1 MIRSRL
7 DLIAVLEVVQN
18 RGNDAYIFKNKR
30 CLHVC
35 MNEQQ
40 LSIWEIIKV
49 NILPYSDWSPY
60 IIMTI
65 KNYSENMQIAS
76 SLPEANVLIA

>member
-40 LSIWEIIKV
+40 LSI
-49 NILPYSDWSPY
+49 
-60 IIMTI
+60 
-65 KNYSENMQIAS
+65 
-76 SLPEANVLIA
+76 